1 MFVLGK
7 IESGSCRVGDR
18 CVLLPNR
25 TRVEISNIFYEDEE
39 TDYSISGEN
48 VRLKLK
54 HLDDDSQEI
63 SVGSVLC
70 RVGEVPCQVGRMF
83 EAQIAL
89 IDVKNLISIGF
100 SAILHLHSVAV
111 EVRLEGI
118 VCLIDRKTGKRL
130 DEKNPPRFLRQDQL
144 SIVRLEVSSSGQS
157 ICLETFDRLSCFTLR
172 DESRTLALGK
182 VLRILE

>member
-63 SVGSVLC
+63 SVGSVLS

-89 IDVKNLISIGF
+89 IDVKNLVSIGF
-100 SAILHLHSVAV
+100 TQEEKHGTVY
-111 EVRLEGI
+111 G
-118 VCLIDRKTGKRL
+118 CLVLYTARNPGRRFTTAFYREYDRIRTIYRVVHKLLYRS
-130 DEKNPPRFLRQDQL
+130 KNSISQLPFDQMN
-144 SIVRLEVSSSGQS
+144 
-157 ICLETFDRLSCFTLR
+157 
-172 DESRTLALGK
+172 
-182 VLRILE
+182 

>member
-18 CVLLPNR
+18 CMLLPNR
-25 TRVEISNIFYEDEE
+25 TRVEISNIFYEDVE

-48 VRLKLK
+48 IRLKLRN
-54 HLDDDSQEI
+54 LDDDSQEI

-70 RVGEVPCQVGRMF
+70 RVGQVPCQVGRMF
-83 EAQIAL
+83 EAQSAW
-89 IDVKNLISIGF
+89 IDLKNLVSIGF
-100 SAILHLHSVAV
+100 SAILHLHSAVV

-118 VCLIDRKTGKRL
+118 VCLIDRKTGNRL

-144 SIVRLEVSSSGQS
+144 SVAAAPGFLVRSGP
-157 ICLETFDRLSCFTLR
+157 
-172 DESRTLALGK
+172 ALF
-182 VLRILE
+182 